1 VRKTPVDALAVHG
14 YKWLM
19 SPTGAGFMYVSPAFR
34 NKLPPNVI
42 GWRSHHDWRNVDR
55 LHSGTPEF
63 KDAAE
68 KYEGGGLPFHL
79 LYAMEASVEWM
90 LEIGPE
96 AIEQRVLELANSAR
110 SMLRGLGA
118 KLDDTRSQIVIA
130 EFPDMDAS
138 AAARALREER
148 VVIAAR
154 HGRLRISPHFY
165 NDDGDLK
172 RLESALKPL
181 L

>member
-1 VRKTPVDALAVHG
+1 VDVLAVHG
-14 YKWLM
+14 YKWLL

-34 NKLPPNVI
+34 KKLPPNII

-55 LHSGTPEF
+55 LHTGTPEF

-79 LYAMEASVEWM
+79 LYAMEASVDWM

-96 AIEQRVLELANSAR
+96 AIERRVLQLADSAR
-110 SMLRGLGA
+110 VMLRGLGA
-118 KLDDTRSQIVIA
+118 QVDDTGSQIVIA
-130 EFPDMDAS
+130 GFPAANEFDAS
-138 AAARALREER
+138 AIARALREQK

-154 HGRLRISPHFY
+154 HGRLRVSPHFY
-165 NDDGDLK
+165 NDEGDLK
-172 RLESALKPL
+172 RLETALKAL

>member
-1 VRKTPVDALAVHG
+1 
-14 YKWLM
+14 
-19 SPTGAGFMYVSPAFR
+19 MYVSPGFR
-34 NKLPPNVI
+34 KKLPPNII

-79 LYAMEASVEWM
+79 LYALEASVDWM

-96 AIEQRVLELANSAR
+96 AIERRVLDLADQTR
-110 SMLRGLGA
+110 RMLRGLGA
-118 KLDDTRSQIVIA
+118 QVEDTGSQIVMA
-130 EFPDMDAS
+130 GFPGSDAS
-138 AAARALREER
+138 GLARALREQN

-154 HGRLRISPHFY
+154 HGRLRVSPHFY
-165 NDDGDLK
+165 NDEGDLH
-172 RLESALKPL
+172 RLESALKRL